1 MSVFDSNSSITL
13 HTLNIAN
20 RKSSA
25 VVGLVESLKNLSLI
39 SPGEIGILAEYTNT
53 LIAQKLLSMGVL
65 LGSKI
70 EVLRSAPWG
79 GGLIIKADNLIIAL
93 RKKEAASLLIRQ

>member
-1 MSVFDSNSSITL
+1 MSVFDSRTSVSL
-13 HTLNIAN
+13 HALNIAN
-20 RKSSA
+20 RKSS
-25 VVGLVESLKNLSLI
+25 VVLGLVESLKNLSLI
-39 SPGEIGILAEYTNT
+39 SPGEIGVLAEYTNA

-65 LGSKI
+65 LGSRI

-93 RKKEAASLLIRQ
+93 RKREAAALLIRL

>member
-1 MSVFDSNSSITL
+1 MSVFDSHSSITL

-20 RKSSA
+20 QKPSA

-39 SPGEIGILAEYTNT
+39 SPGEIGILAEYTNA

-93 RKKEAASLLIRQ
+93 RKNEAATLLIRQ

>member
-1 MSVFDSNSSITL
+1 MSVFDCHTSITL
-13 HTLNIAN
+13 HALKISN

-25 VVGLVESLKNLSLI
+25 VVGLVESIKNLSLI
-39 SPGEIGILAEYTNT
+39 APGEIGVLAEYTNA

-65 LGSKI
+65 LGSRI

-79 GGLIIKADNLIIAL
+79 GGLIIKADSLIIAL
-93 RKKEAASLLIRQ
+93 RRKEAAALLIRQ